1 VIPGR
6 RPTGRALLDLVAE
19 YKGRADLV
27 HSTFP
32 DLITNGT
39 GVEPSRTPE
48 ASSTG
53 ERS

>member
-6 RPTGRALLDLVAE
+6 RPKGQALLDLVTG
-19 YKGRADLV
+19 YRGRADLE
-27 HSTFP
+27 HSNFP

-39 GVEPSRTPE
+39 GVEPSRMPE
-48 ASSTG
+48 PSSTG